1 MPPSKLTNRMKMWG
15 KNKNTKP
22 LKNTLINRTASKL
35 TANQIMKI
43 LSYNPVLLKNTLYA
57 IERRA
62 GNMRSLNSFMKNYYR
77 KKYM

>member
-1 MPPSKLTNRMKMWG
+1 MKLANRMKTWG

-22 LKNTLINRTASKL
+22 LKNTLVNRAASKL
-35 TANQIMKI
+35 TANQIMNI
-43 LSYNPVLLKNTLYA
+43 LKYDPILLKNTLKA

-62 GNMRSLNSFMKNYYR
+62 GNIRSLNSFMKNYYR